1 MSWVSSVAYPYLCP
15 YGLFSVSVF
24 VSWPRSPF
32 KSAPNCSLSATIRS
46 SGEKR
51 SGEALE
57 LNMSNI
63 TADVLE
69 QLLEF
74 VYTGSL
80 VIDSANAK
88 TLLEAANKFQFNT
101 FCKVCVSFL
110 GRNIWGG
117 WMMCVLYREA
127 WQRYASIS
135 LNPESSFTRCHTV
148 TLRHHTYPHRGSGA
162 VLKRT
167 QTILHFSPSLLFPK
181 LAPTWE
187 FCLLM
192 LSVRRDASDVVP
204 AGTTKHEG
212 SFLKRSGNNCHLN
225 VKSSGWEMWW
235 NQRQKKAN
243 RLMLRE
249 GMESGESSWGSHERQ
264 IACSR
269 Y

>member
-1 MSWVSSVAYPYLCP
+1 MGVLCSVPYLCP
-15 YGLFSVSVF
+15 YGLFSVSAF
-24 VSWPRSPF
+24 VSWPRSPV

-110 GRNIWGG
+110 GRNI
-117 WMMCVLYREA
+117 
-127 WQRYASIS
+127 
-135 LNPESSFTRCHTV
+135 
-148 TLRHHTYPHRGSGA
+148 
-162 VLKRT
+162 
-167 QTILHFSPSLLFPK
+167 
-181 LAPTWE
+181 
-187 FCLLM
+187 
-192 LSVRRDASDVVP
+192 
-204 AGTTKHEG
+204 
-212 SFLKRSGNNCHLN
+212 
-225 VKSSGWEMWW
+225 
-235 NQRQKKAN
+235 
-243 RLMLRE
+243 
-249 GMESGESSWGSHERQ
+249 
-264 IACSR
+264 
-269 Y
+269 

>member
-1 MSWVSSVAYPYLCP
+1 MAFFSLFLFE
-15 YGLFSVSVF
+15 GLGTKA
-24 VSWPRSPF
+24 P
-32 KSAPNCSLSATIRS
+32 PNCSFSATIRS

-51 SGEALE
+51 NGEVLE

-63 TADVLE
+63 SADVLE

-110 GRNIWGG
+110 GRKLRRLDDVRFIWG
-117 WMMCVLYREA
+117 CATVLCNHRA
-127 WQRYASIS
+127 KSRIQFHTLS
-135 LNPESSFTRCHTV
+135 RCHSSSPCVSLQTV
-148 TLRHHTYPHRGSGA
+148 WCSTE
-162 VLKRT
+162 
-167 QTILHFSPSLLFPK
+167 TILHITSSLVIFPK

-192 LSVRRDASDVVP
+192 LSVRHRDSDVVP
-204 AGTTKHEG
+204 VGTTKHKG

-225 VKSSGWEMWW
+225 VKSSG
-235 NQRQKKAN
+235 
-243 RLMLRE
+243 RE
-249 GMESGESSWGSHERQ
+249 CDGIRGGKNWQ
-264 IACSR
+264 TDWCSEKVWR
-269 Y
+269 VEEAHGGHMKGK

>member
-1 MSWVSSVAYPYLCP
+1 MAF
-15 YGLFSVSVF
+15 FSRF
-24 VSWPRSPF
+24 FFWWPCHE
-32 KSAPNCSLSATIRS
+32 SALNCSFSATIRS

-51 SGEALE
+51 NGEALE

-63 TADVLE
+63 SADVLE

-110 GRNIWGG
+110 GRTLSRLDDFVWG
-117 WMMCVLYREA
+117 CATVLCNHHAKSRI
-127 WQRYASIS
+127 QFHTLS
-135 LNPESSFTRCHTV
+135 RCHSLSPCMSLQTLWCSTETV
-148 TLRHHTYPHRGSGA
+148 
-162 VLKRT
+162 
-167 QTILHFSPSLLFPK
+167 LHITPSLVKFPK

-192 LSVRRDASDVVP
+192 LSVRHRGSHVVP
-204 AGTTKHEG
+204 VGTTKHKG

-225 VKSSGWEMWW
+225 VKSSGWKCDGI
-235 NQRQKKAN
+235 RCQKKN
-243 RLMLRE
+243 GKLKLRK
-249 GMESGESSWGSHERQ
+249 GMESGGSSWGSYERQ
-264 IACSR
+264 KAHSR